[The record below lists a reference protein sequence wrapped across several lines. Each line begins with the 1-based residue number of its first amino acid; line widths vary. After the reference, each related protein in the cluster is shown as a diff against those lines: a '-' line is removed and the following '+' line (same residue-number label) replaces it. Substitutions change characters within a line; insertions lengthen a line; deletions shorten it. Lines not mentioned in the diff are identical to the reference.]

1 MLQLGTTKG
10 IKVYLG
16 EQEGMNRHVTIWGKS
31 GSGKSVAMQ
40 TIALRILENKG
51 TVLAFDLHGTM
62 SGKNIFAPLQEKLA
76 NLTNNVEAYER
87 GIPANLFAP
96 AIFEDGGV
104 ERPEDTVSA
113 FCDVIEKTVSFGV
126 RQRAALQRAA
136 RYVLDEGLYPP
147 KGLSALD
154 EGLRLQKTEVATN
167 VTEKLQFILGR
178 NVFRDGEIDKLIEQ
192 GKLNVVRLSKF
203 DDKTQAL
210 TSELLLAYIWRRVL
224 SGEIK
229 DLYIMIDE
237 FQNISLKK
245 GSALEKFLVEG
256 RKYGIGL
263 ILATQAL
270 GINFTNSQQKLLLQS
285 GIQLYFKPA
294 ENEIRDVAK
303 ILGGTEIAAYSMLLS
318 RLDIGECVALGPIQ
332 IGETGTLVSS
342 SPTKL
347 KITV

>member
-1 MLQLGTTKG
+1 MLQLGMTNG

-16 EQEGMNRHVTIWGKS
+16 EKEGMNKHLTIWGKS

-40 TIALRILENKG
+40 IITSRIIENGG
-51 TVLAFDLHGTM
+51 TVLAFDLHGTL
-62 SGKNIFAPLQEKLA
+62 SEKNIYAPLRDKFA
-76 NLTNNVEAYER
+76 GATNNVEAYTE

-113 FCDVIEKTVSFGV
+113 FCDIIEKTVSLGV

-136 RYVLDEGLYPP
+136 KYVLEENLYAQ
-147 KGLSALD
+147 KGLSALED
-154 EGLRLQKTEVATN
+154 GLKLQKTDVAAN
-167 VTEKLQFILGR
+167 VADKLQFLLGR
-178 NVFRDGEIDKLIEQ
+178 NIFKDADSDMLIEH
-192 GKLNVVRLSKF
+192 GKLNIIRLSKF

-210 TSELLLAYIWRRVL
+210 VSELLLAHIWRRVL